1 MVRIVHKDMVSL
13 ANPLVRSDSN
23 SITEDPVRPKARPR
37 RDFDPYLGV
46 VCADTWW
53 DLGKLLARRDDKA
66 WIAKQIPAWTKEI
79 DDPAYRRY
87 VTVEAVQG
95 FANRIYDLLR
105 RKYKGESIIDEARL
119 IAAQAARGAYR
130 DNGRYLEYDEDPD
143 VYWAT
148 DTRFVLNDLEKSID
162 ESEIGWLNA
171 VEECRE
177 CGTFFV
183 KQRRDQIFDTAKCR
197 TKFTNRDSYLRRRR
211 SGGRRH

>member
-1 MVRIVHKDMVSL
+1 MYGSHSRMVHKDHDSL
-13 ANPLVRSDSN
+13 EPDLNGVTRDASKARA
-23 SITEDPVRPKARPR
+23 RPK

-46 VCADTWW
+46 ICADTWW
-53 DLGKLLARRDDKA
+53 DLGKLLAHRDDGA

-79 DDPAYRRY
+79 DDPTYRAY
-87 VTVEAVQG
+87 VTVETVRS
-95 FANRIYDLLR
+95 FANRVYDLLR
-105 RKYKGESIIDEARL
+105 RKYQGEPIVEEARSSAEL
-119 IAAQAARGAYR
+119 AARGVYR

-143 VYWAT
+143 VYWAI
-148 DTRFVLNDLEKSID
+148 DTRFVLNDLEKSVD
-162 ESEIGWLNA
+162 ENDIGWLNA

-211 SGGRRH
+211 TGGRRH